1 MDVQDTVLF
10 GKYHLCRIIGK
21 GRTGTVYLA
30 RHISLGEYRAI
41 KEVSKTHI
49 DYEQF
54 RREALIMKE
63 LRHPA
68 IPIVYDLEETETH
81 CYLIEEFLEGESL
94 TALALDRSNL
104 TRSMVIQY
112 GIQICRLVQYLH
124 SAGREPILYLDLQPN
139 NLLLCNGVI
148 KLVDFG
154 TADYLI
160 RANETNRRCG
170 TPGCAAPEQYT
181 RGPLDERTDIYA
193 IGVILFYLAT
203 GQLPE
208 STGKVSFTD
217 WDMTLGREFGTLIRN
232 CLSSRE
238 QRPETAL
245 EVEKRLELLLDLEP
259 WVFRKDSDTS
269 LILSIAGSGPN
280 VGVTHLALGLSACL
294 WKWGIP
300 NLYEE
305 CNPSGHGILLA
316 EQACTEPDNSG
327 VYRVGSWRLL
337 PHYGPQV
344 RLKEPGKYPVHIRDY
359 GSDCRTAGREYEK
372 ASSHQKHLLYVCGGK
387 AYDSAENNCSAE
399 KLGQEKVT
407 VIYNFLEPGYRP
419 PCLGKGLE
427 GRTMFMP
434 YFPRASRPG
443 KEAESFYRALWDRL
457 TGGKG
462 ADRRNIFSQIKKVF
476 RMKKK
481 L

>member
-1 MDVQDTVLF
+1 MNVQDPILF

-21 GRTGTVYLA
+21 GRTGTVYLTK
-30 RHISLGEYRAI
+30 HINLGEYRAI
-41 KEVSKTHI
+41 KEVSKKHI
-49 DYEQF
+49 DYERF
-54 RREALIMKE
+54 RKEALIMKD

-94 TALALDRSNL
+94 IALASDRSNL

-112 GIQICRLVQYLH
+112 GIQICSLVQYLH

-139 NLLLCNGVI
+139 NLLLCNGII

-154 TADYLI
+154 TADYLM
-160 RANETNRRCG
+160 RANKTNQRCG

-181 RGPLDERTDIYA
+181 EEPLDERTDIYA

-203 GQLPE
+203 GQLPG
-208 STGKVSFTD
+208 STSKGSLAD
-217 WDMTLGREFGTLIRN
+217 WDMVLGRELGALIRD
-232 CLSSRE
+232 CLGSRR

-245 EVEKRLELLLDLEP
+245 EVKKRLESQLDLEP
-259 WVFRKDSDTS
+259 WVFHKNSDTS
-269 LILSIAGSGPN
+269 LILSFVGSCPN

-294 WKWGIP
+294 WRWGIP

-305 CNPSGHGILLA
+305 RNQSGHGILLA
-316 EQACTEPDNSG
+316 DQACTKPDSSG
-327 VYRVGSWRLL
+327 VCRVGSWRLL

-359 GSDCRTAGREYEK
+359 GSDCRAARIEHEK
-372 ASSHQKHLLYVCGGK
+372 EPSHKKYLLHVCGGK
-387 AYDSAENNCSAE
+387 AYDNTENSRAAGE
-399 KLGQEKVT
+399 LGQGKVT
-407 VIYNFLEPGYRP
+407 VLYNFLEPGYRP
-419 PCLGKGLE
+419 TRLGKGSE
-427 GRTMFMP
+427 SCIMSVP
-434 YFPRASRPG
+434 YFLKASRPG

-457 TGGKG
+457 IGEEG
-462 ADRRNIFSQIKKVF
+462 ADRKNIFSQIEGMFK
-476 RMKKK
+476 MKNKP
-481 L
+481 